1 MGVFLSEEDARKNI
15 DKLLTLAGWTVQD
28 MKDLNLGA
36 SLGVVIREFP
46 TGKGPADYILFVNR
60 AAVGVIEAKPE
71 GTTLSGVA
79 EQSQK
84 YILGFPENIKH
95 IEPLPFAYEST
106 GKETYFRDNR
116 DPEPRSRSV
125 FAFHKPETFQ
135 KWLEEGPPLRA
146 RLKDLPCKYPLITE
160 GLRECQKEA
169 IQNLETSFADAR
181 QRALI
186 QMATGTGKT
195 YTAVSFC
202 YRLTKHA
209 KSNRIL
215 FLVDRNNLG
224 RQTKKEFMQYETPDD
239 GRKFTELYNVQ
250 HLTSN
255 KIDPVNK
262 VCISTIQRVYA
273 MLKGHELDPELEED
287 SGFEDYP
294 DGEELPVTYNPD
306 IPIEQFDFIITDECH
321 RSIYNLWRQVLEYFD
336 AFIIGLTA
344 TPSKQTFGFFNKNLV
359 MEYNRERAIADGVNV
374 DYDVYRIHTQITS
387 DGSIINPGFYVDK
400 RNKLTRE
407 KRWERLD
414 EELEYSASQ
423 LDRSVVSED
432 QIRTVIRTFKER
444 LFTEIFPGRTEV
456 PKTVIFA
463 KDDSH
468 AEDIVHIVR
477 EEFCKG
483 NEFCKKITYRTTG
496 EKTEDLIASFRNS
509 YDPRIVVTV
518 DMIST
523 GTDIR
528 PLECLIFM
536 RDVKSRVY
544 FEQMKG
550 RGTRIIDP
558 DDLQKVSKDAKN
570 KTRFVIVDAVG
581 VCETDKTESRPLE
594 RKKTVP
600 FEALIKSIAL
610 GQKDEDTILSMASR
624 LSRLYREISNKDR
637 NEIEELSQKPLK
649 SIINDLLDSF
659 DPDVQIEKAKDL
671 FVTDEPTTQEVEL
684 AKMELLQKAT
694 LVFDNADFR
703 NKVIEIKKKNE
714 QVIDKI
720 SIDTLIK
727 AGYVKDRSDAAERII
742 SSLKEFMEK
751 NKDEISALQL
761 IYNKPYGKRHFT
773 YKQIKDLADAI
784 RKPPYHLTTET
795 IWEAYESL
803 ERSKVRG
810 GNPTRLLTDII
821 SIMNF
826 TLGDEKVLEP
836 FSEIVEHRFEDWRL
850 QQKELGKEYTEEQ
863 LMWLKMIKDHLY
875 TSLTISIED
884 FENPPFHSRGGI
896 LKAYNVFGK
905 DLDNVLKEI
914 EEVLVRA

>member
-1 MGVFLSEEDARKNI
+1 VYFLSEEEARKEI
-15 DKLLTLAGWTVQD
+15 DNLLTLAGWDVQD
-28 MKDLNLGA
+28 WKDFNLGA
-36 SLGVVIREFP
+36 STGVVIREFP
-46 TGKGPADYILFVNR
+46 TDRGPADYIMFVNR
-60 AAVGVIEAKPE
+60 KAVGVIEAKPV

-84 YILGFPENIKH
+84 YILGFPENIDH
-95 IEPLPFAYEST
+95 IDPLPFAYEST

-116 DPEPRSRSV
+116 DPEPRSRRV

-135 KWLEEGPPLRA
+135 KWLDEGSSLRK
-146 RLKDLPCKYPLITE
+146 RLKELPVKSPLITK
-160 GLRECQKEA
+160 GLRDCQKEA
-169 IQNLETSFADAR
+169 IQNLEQSFSEAR
-181 QRALI
+181 PRSLI

-195 YTAVSFC
+195 YTAVTFS

-224 RQTKKEFMQYETPDD
+224 RQTKKEFMQYESPDD

-255 KIDPVNK
+255 QIDPVNK

-273 MLKGHELDPELEED
+273 MLKGKELDPELEEA
-287 SGFEDYP
+287 SGFEYYP
-294 DGEELPVTYNPD
+294 DGEEVPVTYNPN

-359 MEYNRERAIADGVNV
+359 MEYNHERAIADGVNV
-374 DYDVYRIHTQITS
+374 DYDVYRIQTQITS
-387 DGSIINPGFYVDK
+387 EGSRVEPGFQIDR

-407 KRWERLD
+407 IKWETFDDELD
-414 EELEYSASQ
+414 YSALD

-477 EEFCKG
+477 EEFGKG

-509 YDPRIVVTV
+509 YNPRIVVTV

-528 PLECLIFM
+528 PLECLVFM

-550 RGTRIIDP
+550 RGTRTMLP
-558 DDLQKVSKDAKN
+558 GDLQKVTPDAIN

-581 VCETDKTESRPLE
+581 VCETDKSESRPLE

-600 FEALIKSIAL
+600 FETLIKSIAL

-624 LSRLYREISNKDR
+624 LSRLDKEITNRDR
-637 NEIEELSQKPLK
+637 KEIEELSKRPIKL
-649 SIINDLLDSF
+649 IINDLLDSY
-659 DPDVQIEKAKDL
+659 DPDAQIEKAKEIFL
-671 FVTDEPTTQEVEL
+671 TDRPTEEQIKL
-684 AKMELLQKAT
+684 AKMDLLQKAT
-694 LVFDNADFR
+694 LVFDKPDFR

-714 QVIDKI
+714 QIIDRV
-720 SIDTLIK
+720 SIDSIIQTGF
-727 AGYVKDRSDAAERII
+727 AKDRSDAAEKII
-742 SSLKEFMEK
+742 KSLKEFMEDY
-751 NKDEISALQL
+751 KDEISALQM
-761 IYNKPYGKRHFT
+761 IYQKPYGMRHFT
-773 YKQIKDLADAI
+773 YNQIKDLAEAI
-784 RKPPYHLTTET
+784 QKPPYHLTTEV
-795 IWEAYESL
+795 IWEAYERL

-810 GNPTRLLTDII
+810 GNPQRLLTDII

-826 TLGDEKVLEP
+826 TLGNEKVLEP
-836 FSEIVEHRFEDWRL
+836 FSEIVEHRFEDWLL
-850 QQKELGKEYTEEQ
+850 QQKELGKEFTPEQ
-863 LMWLKMIKDHLY
+863 LMWLNMIKDHLY
-875 TSLTISIED
+875 TSLTITVED
-884 FENPPFHSRGGI
+884 FAYPPFFSRGGI

-905 DLDNVLKEI
+905 DLDHLLKEL

>member
-1 MGVFLSEEDARKNI
+1 MFLSPEEEARKEI
-15 DKLLTLAGWTVQD
+15 DNLLTLAGWAVQD
-28 MKDLNLGA
+28 MKDLNLGT
-36 SLGVVIREFP
+36 SLGVAIREFP
-46 TGKGPADYILFVNR
+46 TNKGPADYILFVNR
-60 AAVGVIEAKPE
+60 VAVGVIEAKPE

-116 DPEPRSRSV
+116 DPEPRSRRV

-135 KWLEEGPPLRA
+135 KWLDEGNSLRR
-146 RLKDLPCKYPLITE
+146 RLKEMPLDYPLMTQ
-160 GLRECQKEA
+160 GLRDCQKEA
-169 IQNLETSFADAR
+169 IQNLEQSFSDAR

-195 YTAVSFC
+195 YTAVTFS
-202 YRLTKHA
+202 YRLTKYA

-255 KIDPVNK
+255 QIDPVNK

-273 MLKGHELDPELEED
+273 MLKGKELDPELEEG
-287 SGFEDYP
+287 SGFEDYT

-344 TPSKQTFGFFNKNLV
+344 TPSKQTFGFFSKNLV
-359 MEYNRERAIADGVNV
+359 MEYNHERAIADGVNV
-374 DYDVYRIHTQITS
+374 DYDVYRIQTQITT
-387 DGSIINPGFYVDK
+387 DGSRVDPGFSIDK
-400 RNKLTRE
+400 RNKLTRQR
-407 KRWERLD
+407 RWETLD
-414 EELEYSASQ
+414 EEFEYSASQ

-444 LFTEIFPGRTEV
+444 LFAEIFPGRTEV

-468 AEDIVHIVR
+468 AEDIVHTVR
-477 EEFCKG
+477 EEFGKG

-496 EKTEDLIASFRNS
+496 EKPEDLIASFRNS
-509 YDPRIVVTV
+509 YNPRIVVTV

-550 RGTRIIDP
+550 RGTRTMLP
-558 DDLQKVSKDAKN
+558 GDLQKVTPDALN

-581 VCETDKTESRPLE
+581 VCETDKTDSRPLE
-594 RKKTVP
+594 RKRTVP
-600 FEALIKSIAL
+600 FESLIQSIAL

-624 LSRLYREISNKDR
+624 LSRLDKEITNIDR
-637 NEIEELSQKPLK
+637 NEIEELSQIPLK
-649 SIINDLLDSF
+649 LIINDLLDSY
-659 DPDVQIEKAKDL
+659 DPDAQIEKAKEL
-671 FVTDEPTTQEVEL
+671 FATDEPTDQEIEH
-684 AKMELLQKAT
+684 AKIELLQKAT
-694 LVFDNADFR
+694 LIFDNADFR

-714 QVIDKI
+714 QIIDTVSIDKI
-720 SIDTLIK
+720 LI
-727 AGYVKDRSDAAERII
+727 AGYEKNRSDAAKMII
-742 SSLKEFMEK
+742 SSLKDFMEN

-761 IYNKPYGKRHFT
+761 IYQKPYGQRHFT
-773 YKQIKDLADAI
+773 YDQIRDLAEAI
-784 RKPPYHLTTET
+784 RKPPYHLTTQA
-795 IWEAYESL
+795 IWEAYENL
-803 ERSKVRG
+803 EKSKVRG
-810 GNPTRLLTDII
+810 GNPQRLLTDII
-821 SIMNF
+821 SIINF

-836 FSEIVEHRFEDWRL
+836 FSEIVDDRFKDWLL
-850 QQKELGKEYTEEQ
+850 QQEELGRHFTEEQ
-863 LMWLKMIKDHLY
+863 MMWLEMIKEHLY
-875 TSLTISIED
+875 ASLTISIED
-884 FENPPFHSRGGI
+884 FENSPFYSRGGI
-896 LKAYNVFGK
+896 LKAYKVFGP
-905 DLDNVLKEI
+905 DLDKVLKEL

>member
-1 MGVFLSEEDARKNI
+1 
-15 DKLLTLAGWTVQD
+15 
-28 MKDLNLGA
+28 
-36 SLGVVIREFP
+36 
-46 TGKGPADYILFVNR
+46 
-60 AAVGVIEAKPE
+60 
-71 GTTLSGVA
+71 
-79 EQSQK
+79 
-84 YILGFPENIKH
+84 
-95 IEPLPFAYEST
+95 
-106 GKETYFRDNR
+106 
-116 DPEPRSRSV
+116 
-125 FAFHKPETFQ
+125 
-135 KWLEEGPPLRA
+135 
-146 RLKDLPCKYPLITE
+146 
-160 GLRECQKEA
+160 
-169 IQNLETSFADAR
+169 
-181 QRALI
+181 
-186 QMATGTGKT
+186 
-195 YTAVSFC
+195 
-202 YRLTKHA
+202 
-209 KSNRIL
+209 
-215 FLVDRNNLG
+215 
-224 RQTKKEFMQYETPDD
+224 
-239 GRKFTELYNVQ
+239 
-250 HLTSN
+250 
-255 KIDPVNK
+255 
-262 VCISTIQRVYA
+262 
-273 MLKGHELDPELEED
+273 
-287 SGFEDYP
+287 
-294 DGEELPVTYNPD
+294 
-306 IPIEQFDFIITDECH
+306 
-321 RSIYNLWRQVLEYFD
+321 
-336 AFIIGLTA
+336 
-344 TPSKQTFGFFNKNLV
+344 
-359 MEYNRERAIADGVNV
+359 
-374 DYDVYRIHTQITS
+374 
-387 DGSIINPGFYVDK
+387 
-400 RNKLTRE
+400 
-407 KRWERLD
+407 
-414 EELEYSASQ
+414 LEYSASQ
-423 LDRSVVSED
+423 LDRSVVSVD

-477 EEFCKG
+477 DEFCKG

-550 RGTRIIDP
+550 RGTRTILP
-558 DDLQKVSKDAKN
+558 DVLKTVTPDAKN

-624 LSRLYREISNKDR
+624 LSRLDREISNKDR

-649 SIINDLLDSF
+649 LIINDLLDSY
-659 DPDVQIEKAKDL
+659 DPDVQIEKAKEI
-671 FVTDEPTTQEVEL
+671 FVTDEPTDQEIEL

-714 QVIDKI
+714 QVIDTV
-720 SIDTLIK
+720 SIDTLIE
-727 AGYVKDRSDAAERII
+727 AGYVKDRSDAAKRII

-751 NKDEISALQL
+751 NKEEISALQM
-761 IYNKPYGKRHFT
+761 IYQKPYGKRHFT

-784 RKPPYHLTTET
+784 KKPPYHLTTET

-826 TLGDEKVLEP
+826 TLGNEKVLEP
-836 FSEIVEHRFEDWRL
+836 FSEIVEHRFEDWLL

-863 LMWLKMIKDHLY
+863 LMWLKMIKNHLY

-884 FENPPFHSRGGI
+884 FENPPFYSRGGI

>member
-1 MGVFLSEEDARKNI
+1 MSEEEARKNI
-15 DKLLTLAGWTVQD
+15 DKLLQLAGWAVQD
-28 MKDLNLGA
+28 WKDLNLGA
-36 SLGVVIREFP
+36 SHGVAIREFP
-46 TGKGPADYILFVNR
+46 TERGPADYILFLNR
-60 AAVGVIEAKPE
+60 RAVGVIEAKPV

-84 YILGFPENIKH
+84 YILGFPETIDH
-95 IEPLPFAYEST
+95 IDPLPFAYEST

-116 DPEPRSRSV
+116 DPEPRSRRV

-135 KWLEEGPPLRA
+135 KWLGEGSSLRA
-146 RLKDLPCKYPLITE
+146 RLRELPVDYPLATQ
-160 GLRECQKEA
+160 GLRDCQKEA
-169 IQNLETSFADAR
+169 IQNLEQSFADAR

-195 YTAVSFC
+195 YTAVTFS
-202 YRLTKHA
+202 YRLTKYA

-255 KIDPVNK
+255 QIDPVNK

-273 MLKGHELDPELEED
+273 MLKGKELDPELEEV

-359 MEYNRERAIADGVNV
+359 MEYDTDRAIADGINV
-374 DYDVYRIHTQITS
+374 DHDVYRIRTQITS
-387 DGSIINPGFYVDK
+387 HGSRVESGYHIDK

-407 KRWERLD
+407 RRWELLD

-432 QIRTVIRTFKER
+432 QIRTVIREFREK
-444 LFTEIFPGRTEV
+444 LFTEIFPERTET

-477 EEFCKG
+477 EEFSKG

-528 PLECLIFM
+528 PLECIVFM
-536 RDVKSRVY
+536 RDVKSSVY

-550 RGTRIIDP
+550 RGTRTILG
-558 DDLQKVSKDAKN
+558 DDLQRVTPDARS
-570 KTRFVIVDAVG
+570 KTRFVIVDAIG
-581 VCETDKTESRPLE
+581 VCETNKTESRPLE
-594 RKKTVP
+594 RKRTVP
-600 FEALIKSIAL
+600 FESLIKSIAL
-610 GQKDEDTILSMASR
+610 GQQDEDTILSTASR
-624 LSRLYREISNKDR
+624 LSRLDREITNEDR
-637 NEIEELSQKPLK
+637 NEIEEISQKPLK
-649 SIINDLLDSF
+649 LIINDLLNSY
-659 DPDVQIEKAKDL
+659 DPDVKIEKAKEI
-671 FVTDEPTTQEVEL
+671 FVTDEPTDQEIEH
-684 AKMELLQKAT
+684 AKFELLQKAT
-694 LVFDNADFR
+694 RVFDNPDFR
-703 NKVIEIKKKNE
+703 NKLVEIKKKNE
-714 QVIDKI
+714 QIIDTVSTDKI
-720 SIDTLIK
+720 IE
-727 AGYVKDRSDAAERII
+727 AGYLKDKSDATDRII
-742 SSLKEFMEK
+742 TSLKDFIEK

-761 IYNKPYGKRHFT
+761 IYQKPYGMRHFT
-773 YKQIKDLADAI
+773 YSQIRDLAEAI
-784 RKPPYHLTTET
+784 KKPPYYLTSEA
-795 IWEAYESL
+795 IWEAYERL
-803 ERSKVRG
+803 ERSKVRS
-810 GNPTRLLTDII
+810 GNPQRLLTDII

-826 TLGDEKVLEP
+826 TLGNEKVLEP
-836 FSEIVEHRFEDWRL
+836 FSEIVEHRFEDWLL
-850 QQKELGKEYTEEQ
+850 QQKELGKEYTDEQ
-863 LMWLKMIKDHLY
+863 LMWLRMIKDHLY
-875 TSLTISIED
+875 ASLTISIED
-884 FENPPFHSRGGI
+884 FQNAPFYARGGI
-896 LKAYNVFGK
+896 LKAYNVFGS
-905 DLDNVLKEI
+905 DLEKILKEL